1 MMNTRAMRLF
11 QAAAA
16 IAIVSDA
23 SVTLAA
29 EPGPVLEEIVV
40 TSTKRAEALKN
51 VPISVAAF
59 SQESLDKQNI
69 STFEDIARMTPGVT
83 FTRRGSGNSHRSD
96 ISIRG
101 ITAGPGTATTGL
113 YVDETPIQIRPD
125 CCVSS
130 NPYPRIFDLDR
141 VEILRGPQGTL
152 YGAGSEGGTI
162 RFITPEPSL
171 TKYSMYAKGE
181 ASMTEHGDP
190 SNEIGFA
197 AGGPIVEDKLGFR
210 ASAFYTHQGGVVDHI
225 NRLDQ
230 KMLERN
236 ADWNDAKV
244 FRAALKWQAT
254 DELTVSPSVLYQQE
268 RINDSS
274 HYWEAFSNPSRGIWN
289 SASSVWTPTDDKFV
303 LPVLKVEWD
312 NGKVS
317 LVSNSS
323 YFDRDNVNTF
333 DDTLITSAIFAGV
346 TGPYVPA
353 ELAHIKMPGDTY
365 SGQQIWTQEFRVQNS
380 NRDSR
385 WNWVAGVFYQKV
397 EQGYHYY
404 VDAHQLVDVLNYGN
418 TGAPK
423 TVEGELGVDL
433 YQSKYILFERSNV
446 KNEEVAGYANV
457 DYAVTDRL
465 KLIAGLRYS
474 HNQYDVQEF
483 AAGPVVS
490 SADGYYVNSSTTDK
504 PVTPKY
510 GVSFQADPDNLYYL
524 TVSKGY
530 RQGFTTNKVATRCQA
545 DLDALGVSG
554 EAKNVKPDSV
564 WNYEIGSKNR
574 LFDGR
579 VQIDSSIYRI
589 DWTDIQSSL
598 DLPCGNTLRT
608 NLGKARSQ
616 GFDVNLSAALIEDL
630 TLGLAV
636 GYADAEYTESVTG
649 AGGIVLRPK
658 GEPLDI
664 APWTVASSLQYSFDL
679 VGHEAYARADH
690 RYSSHDSTP
699 LSTVANVDQTIPR
712 APSSNNLDVRFGVAF
727 GNFDVSVFAAN
738 VTNQHP
744 EFNRSRSVSFA
755 PPEESNYR
763 GLTVRPRTYGVTT
776 IYRF

>member
-1 MMNTRAMRLF
+1 MMNEYAARLL
-11 QAAAA
+11 QAAISMTLVTSAA
-16 IAIVSDA
+16 MAQ
-23 SVTLAA
+23 
-29 EPGPVLEEIVV
+29 EGNVLEEIVV

-59 SQESLDKQNI
+59 SQEKLDKQNI
-69 STFEDIARMTPGVT
+69 NTFEDIARMTPGVT
-83 FTRRGSGNSHRSD
+83 FSRRGSGNSHRND

-101 ITAGPGTATTGL
+101 ISAGPGTATTGV

-171 TKYSMYAKGE
+171 SQYNVYARAE
-181 ASMTEHGDP
+181 ASGTEGGDP
-190 SNEIGFA
+190 SHELGLA
-197 AGGPIVEDKLGFR
+197 VGGPIVPDKLGFR
-210 ASAFYTHQGGVVDHI
+210 LSAYYGKDGGVVNHI

-230 KMLERN
+230 RIIAKN
-236 ADWNDAKV
+236 ADWNDATV
-244 FRAALKWQAT
+244 VRGALKWAVT
-254 DELTVSPSVLYQQE
+254 DNLTVSPAFLYQKE

-274 HYWEAFSNPSRGIWN
+274 HYWETFSNPGKGDFN
-289 SASSVWTPTDDKFV
+289 NASPVVTPTDDHFV
-303 LPVLKVEWD
+303 LPSLKIDWD
-312 NGKVS
+312 NGSVAI
-317 LVSNSS
+317 VSNTS
-323 YFDRDNVNTF
+323 YFDRDNINTY

-346 TGPYVPA
+346 TSAYVPV
-353 ELAHIKMPGDTY
+353 ELAHVAMPGDTY
-365 SGQQIWTQEFRVQNS
+365 SGQKIWTQELRVQNS
-380 NRDSR
+380 NPDARL
-385 WNWVAGVFYQKV
+385 NWVVGLFYQDV
-397 EQGYHYY
+397 EQGYHYR

-418 TGAPK
+418 DTGIAK
-423 TVEGELGVDL
+423 TVEGELDVGL
-433 YQSKYILFERSNV
+433 YQGMYILYETSTV
-446 KNEEVAGYANV
+446 KNEELAGYANV
-457 DYAVTDRL
+457 DFAVTDRI

-474 HNQYDVQEF
+474 HNEYKVHEF

-490 SADGYYVNSSTTDK
+490 SDGFYTNSSSTDK

-510 GVSFQADPDNLYYL
+510 GVSFQADDDNLYYL

-530 RQGFTTNKVATRCQA
+530 RQGFTTNAVASRCQA

-554 EAKNVKPDSV
+554 EAKDIKPDSV

-574 LFDGR
+574 LLEGR
-579 VQIDSSIYRI
+579 LQIDSSIYRI

-616 GFDVNLSAALIEDL
+616 GLDVSISAIVGQAL

-636 GYADAEYTESVTG
+636 GYADAEYTESVRG
-649 AGGIVLRPK
+649 SGGTVLRPE

-664 APWTVASSLQYSFDL
+664 APWTVASSVQYDFDMFGRSSY
-679 VGHEAYARADH
+679 VRGDH

-699 LSTVANVDQTIPR
+699 LSTVSNVDQTIPR
-712 APSSNNLDVRFGVAF
+712 APSSSNLDLRWGMEFGLLE
-727 GNFDVSVFAAN
+727 VSLFAAN

-744 EFNRSRSVSFA
+744 QFNRSRSVSFA
-755 PPEESNYR
+755 PPEQSNYR
-763 GLTVRPRTYGVTT
+763 GVTVRPRTFGITT